1 MPNAKTTLFEEDGII
16 KGFISVIEYSFIG
29 ALFVDP
35 PYQGH
40 GIGRRLL
47 DHVFSQY
54 QHLSLTVYK
63 DNLAAVQFYQKYG
76 FKIMNEQLNQDSGKL
91 EYLMQ
96 K

>member
-1 MPNAKTTLFEEDGII
+1 MIDH
-16 KGFISVIEYSFIG
+16 SFIG

-35 PYQGH
+35 AYQGH
-40 GIGRRLL
+40 GIGRTLL
-47 DHVFSQY
+47 NYVFSQY

-63 DNLAAVQFYQKYG
+63 DNLAAVQFYQKQG
-76 FKIMNEQLNQDSGKL
+76 FKIINEQLNQDSRKL